1 MVVLLFAVMMAVN
14 GAKEPPVASR
24 AAIRIL
30 EQHMAKKPIF
40 KAASSRSVELLAA
53 AIGTIRDLSVQSGF
67 VHGTASA
74 EGGSPCYNAE
84 RSA

>member
-1 MVVLLFAVMMAVN
+1 VVVLLFPVMMAVN

-53 AIGTIRDLSVQSGF
+53 AIGTIRDLSV
-67 VHGTASA
+67 
-74 EGGSPCYNAE
+74 
-84 RSA
+84 